1 METVIKSAA
10 ENTLK
15 ILKIKGATITVT
27 PSVIS
32 FEDITKE
39 EAIKIENAFVKA
51 GMRSLG
57 VTDLK
62 EIEMGEGYEIS
73 ISIK

>member
-1 METVIKSAA
+1 METAIKSAA
-10 ENTLK
+10 ENTLR
-15 ILKIKGATITVT
+15 ILKIKGANITVT

-32 FEDITKE
+32 FENITKS
-39 EAIKIENAFVKA
+39 EAEKIESAFVKS

-62 EIEMGEGYEIS
+62 EIEMGEGFEIS

>member
-1 METVIKSAA
+1 METAIKSAA
-10 ENTLK
+10 KNTLA
-15 ILKIKGATITVT
+15 ILKIKGAEITVT

-32 FEDITKE
+32 FENITKE

-62 EIEMGEGYEIS
+62 EIEMGEGFEIS

>member
-1 METVIKSAA
+1 MTTAIKSAA
-10 ENTLK
+10 ENTLR
-15 ILKIKGATITVT
+15 ILKIKGANITVT

-32 FEDITKE
+32 FENITKE
-39 EAIKIENAFVKA
+39 EALKIESAFVNC

-57 VTDLK
+57 VADLK
-62 EIEMGEGYEIS
+62 EIEMGEGFELS

>member
-1 METVIKSAA
+1 METAIKSAA
-10 ENTLK
+10 KNTLA
-15 ILKIKGATITVT
+15 ILKIKGAEITVT

-32 FEDITKE
+32 FENITKE
-39 EAIKIENAFVKA
+39 EAIKIENAFTKA

-62 EIEMGEGYEIS
+62 EIEMGEGFEIS